1 MSRVKSIITFC
12 LVAAVAV
19 AAAGSARAVPQ
30 YPRDIVAT
38 AEVKTEQSS
47 LTSRVTIHVE
57 RLMREAD
64 HERLLAALKQGGYQ
78 AFLPLFR
85 KLAVVGYVELE
96 QRRVDLRYA
105 RVQTTDTGERLIL
118 ATDGPLYFVS
128 GGAPDAK
135 PRGGYALSIID
146 LQFDAEGGATGTMAA
161 AARVKPGPDGS
172 VVVDDYAEAPIR
184 LTATGR

>member
-1 MSRVKSIITFC
+1 MSRVKHLITFC
-12 LVAAVAV
+12 LVATVAV
-19 AAAGSARAVPQ
+19 AGPATGVPQ

-38 AEVKTEQSS
+38 AEFKTDQSKM
-47 LTSRVTIHVE
+47 TSRVTIHVE
-57 RLMREAD
+57 RLMREVD
-64 HERLLAALKQGGYQ
+64 HERLIGALKQGGYP

-96 QRRVDLRYA
+96 QRRVDVRYA
-105 RVQTTDTGERLIL
+105 RVQATDTGERMVL

-146 LQFDAEGGATGTMAA
+146 LQFDAEGEATGTMAA

-172 VVVDDYAEAPIR
+172 VVVDDYAETPIR
-184 LTATGR
+184 LTVTGR